1 MSPRYFAAAALCL
14 SAISLASCGQSEQE
28 VPADPEA
35 VEGLSIENTRMI
47 LPAVS
52 GNPAAVYFDLSYEG
66 DSTPTL
72 AAVAVEGAAMTM
84 MHEYGEKDF
93 KVQMIEM
100 EPLELTKG
108 VAVAFEPGGRHVM
121 AMDVSSEL
129 SAGGKTEVTFIMASG
144 DKTTVV
150 ADIVGAG
157 EER

>member
-1 MSPRYFAAAALCL
+1 MSLRYFAVVTLCL
-14 SAISLASCGQSEQE
+14 SAISLTSCGQSEQE
-28 VPADPEA
+28 DPADPEGVA
-35 VEGLSIENTRMI
+35 GLSIENARMI

-66 DSTPTL
+66 DGNPTL
-72 AAVAVEGAAMTM
+72 AAVAVEGAGMTM

-100 EPLELTKG
+100 EPLEMTKG
-108 VAVAFEPGGRHVM
+108 ISVAFEPGGRHVM
-121 AMDVSSEL
+121 AMDVSSQL

>member
-1 MSPRYFAAAALCL
+1 MSLRYLAAFALGM
-14 SAISLASCGQSEQE
+14 SAITLSSCGSQEQE
-28 VPADPEA
+28 VPADPEGVA
-35 VEGLSIENTRMI
+35 GLTVENARMV

-66 DSTPTL
+66 DANPTL
-72 AAVAVEGAAMTM
+72 SAVFVEGAEMAM

-108 VAVAFEPGGRHVM
+108 AKIAFEPGGRHVM
-121 AMDVSSEL
+121 AMNVSPEL
-129 SAGGKTEVTFIMASG
+129 AAGGKTEVTLIMDSG

-150 ADIVGAG
+150 ADIAGAG